1 MRWPMNGA
9 IIVLLLSTALAISAP
24 NAFAAEH
31 GGGGHR
37 GGGHG
42 GFGGDGRSSFGCSE
56 HGAFCGGGSGGFH
69 SGGPEHIPF
78 ALPRN
83 DFLHFSHLSRHLLAG
98 GGWCPYSS

>member
-42 GFGGDGRSSFGCSE
+42 GFGGGRRSSFGGSG
-56 HGAFCGGGSGGFH
+56 HGGFGGGGSGGFCRRGH
-69 SGGPEHIPF
+69 GHLRSP
-78 ALPRN
+78 LPGRGLSA
-83 DFLHFSHLSRHLLAG
+83 FLARPTPLLG
-98 GGWCPYSS
+98 GGGCG